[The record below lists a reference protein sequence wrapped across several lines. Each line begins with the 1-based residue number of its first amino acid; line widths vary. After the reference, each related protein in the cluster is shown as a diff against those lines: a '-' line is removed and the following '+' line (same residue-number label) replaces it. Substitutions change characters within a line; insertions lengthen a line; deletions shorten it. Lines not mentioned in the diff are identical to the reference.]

1 MDEYNPQFNT
11 QKNDTAGSNPPVYE
25 QPGVTGNSQ
34 INYVT
39 FIPYGFT
46 PKTYEEKNGIKKKAM
61 SVGLSLIITMGITF
75 VWSIVYVFIMSKLGF
90 TSEKSMEIIR
100 EPAIMQVLQVIL
112 SILMFTVPFIVIFK
126 AGGMRI
132 SDLVPIKK
140 PEKGMR
146 LSMYFI
152 GVAFCAFANIATS
165 AASQFFS
172 FFGIDY
178 NVNSGETPKGFFG
191 FLLCFLSTV
200 AVPALVEEF
209 AFRGLVLGSLRRYG
223 DGFAVIVSSIL
234 FGFMHGNFEQMP
246 FAFLVGLALGFIVV
260 KTNSLLLAMAV
271 HATNNFVSVIFDFMP
286 GSIPQTAQNIIY
298 SVFLFICLTLG
309 ILALALS
316 ENSKELFKFEKSN
329 CESELKQR
337 FKWFFTSPVIIIF
350 IVICIA
356 ESLVYF

>member
-1 MDEYNPQFNT
+1 MDEFDPQFNT
-11 QKNDTAGSNPPVYE
+11 QKNDTAGSNSPVYE

-152 GVAFCAFANIATS
+152 GVAFCAFANMATS
-165 AASQFFS
+165 AASRFFS
-172 FFGIDY
+172 FFGIEY
-178 NVNSGETPKGFFG
+178 NVDFGETPKGFFG
-191 FLLCFLSTV
+191 FLLCLLSTV
-200 AVPALVEEF
+200 ITPALIEEF
-209 AFRGLVLGSLRRYG
+209 AFRGIVLGSLKKYG
-223 DGFAVIVSSIL
+223 EGFAVLVSSIL
-234 FGFMHGNFEQMP
+234 FGLMHGNFEQIP
-246 FAFLVGLALGFIVV
+246 FAFLVGLVLGLITV
-260 KTNSLLLAMAV
+260 KTDSILIACAV
-271 HATNNFVSVIFDFMP
+271 HGTNNLVSVIFDF
-286 GSIPQTAQNIIY
+286 IPSGISQAAQNIMYLI
-298 SVFLFICLTLG
+298 FLLICLTLG
-309 ILALALS
+309 ILALSLS
-316 ENSKELFKFEKSN
+316 EKSN
-329 CESELKQR
+329 EMFKLKKDSCESKLKER
-337 FKWFFTSPVIIIF
+337 FKWFFTSPAIIIF
-350 IVICIA
+350 IVICIF
-356 ESLVYF
+356 ESLAYF

>member
-1 MDEYNPQFNT
+1 MDEFYPQFNT
-11 QKNDTAGSNPPVYE
+11 QKNDTEGSNPPVYE

-152 GVAFCAFANIATS
+152 GVAFCAFANMATS
-165 AASQFFS
+165 AASRFFS
-172 FFGIDY
+172 
-178 NVNSGETPKGFFG
+178 
-191 FLLCFLSTV
+191 CFPMKRKSW
-200 AVPALVEEF
+200 
-209 AFRGLVLGSLRRYG
+209 
-223 DGFAVIVSSIL
+223 I
-234 FGFMHGNFEQMP
+234 
-246 FAFLVGLALGFIVV
+246 
-260 KTNSLLLAMAV
+260 
-271 HATNNFVSVIFDFMP
+271 
-286 GSIPQTAQNIIY
+286 TA
-298 SVFLFICLTLG
+298 
-309 ILALALS
+309 
-316 ENSKELFKFEKSN
+316 
-329 CESELKQR
+329 
-337 FKWFFTSPVIIIF
+337 
-350 IVICIA
+350 
-356 ESLVYF
+356 

>member
-1 MDEYNPQFNT
+1 MDEFYPQFNT
-11 QKNDTAGSNPPVYE
+11 QKNDTEGSNPPVYE

-90 TSEKSMEIIR
+90 TSEKLMEIIR

-112 SILMFTVPFIVIFK
+112 SILMFTFPFIVIFK

-152 GVAFCAFANIATS
+152 GVAFCAFANMATS
-165 AASQFFS
+165 AASRFFS
-172 FFGIDY
+172 FFGIEY
-178 NVNSGETPKGFFG
+178 NVDFGETPKGFFG
-191 FLLCFLSTV
+191 FLLCLLSTV
-200 AVPALVEEF
+200 ITPALIEEF
-209 AFRGLVLGSLRRYG
+209 AFRGIVLGSLKKYG
-223 DGFAVIVSSIL
+223 EGFAV
-234 FGFMHGNFEQMP
+234 
-246 FAFLVGLALGFIVV
+246 
-260 KTNSLLLAMAV
+260 
-271 HATNNFVSVIFDFMP
+271 
-286 GSIPQTAQNIIY
+286 
-298 SVFLFICLTLG
+298 LG
-309 ILALALS
+309 IVNTFRTYAR
-316 ENSKELFKFEKSN
+316 KF
-329 CESELKQR
+329 
-337 FKWFFTSPVIIIF
+337 
-350 IVICIA
+350 
-356 ESLVYF
+356 

>member
-1 MDEYNPQFNT
+1 MDEFDPQFNT

-75 VWSIVYVFIMSKLGF
+75 VWSIVYIFIMSKLGF

-132 SDLVPIKK
+132 SDLVPLKK

-152 GVAFCAFANIATS
+152 GVAFCAFANMATS
-165 AASQFFS
+165 AASRFFS
-172 FFGIDY
+172 FFGIEY
-178 NVNSGETPKGFFG
+178 NVDFGFFG
-191 FLLCFLSTV
+191 FLLCLLSTV
-200 AVPALVEEF
+200 ITPALIEEF
-209 AFRGLVLGSLRRYG
+209 AFRGIVLGSLKKYG
-223 DGFAVIVSSIL
+223 EGFAVLVSSIL
-234 FGFMHGNFEQMP
+234 FGFMHGNFEQIP
-246 FAFLVGLALGFIVV
+246 FAFLVGLVLGLITV
-260 KTNSLLLAMAV
+260 KTDSILIACAV
-271 HATNNFVSVIFDFMP
+271 HGTNNLVSVIFDF
-286 GSIPQTAQNIIY
+286 IPSGISQAAQNIMYLI
-298 SVFLFICLTLG
+298 FLLICLTLG
-309 ILALALS
+309 ILALSLS
-316 ENSKELFKFEKSN
+316 EKSN
-329 CESELKQR
+329 EMFKLKKDSCESKLKER

-350 IVICIA
+350 IVICIF
-356 ESLVYF
+356 ESLAYF